1 MCCPDIQ
8 QFIGKLLRKCL
19 TLSSSK
25 SDLLVLQLSSVE
37 INELSSS
44 LLNNNDSDR
53 FVLVTADISEDDN
66 DGKLRFFEATVPEHF
81 NF

>member
-1 MCCPDIQ
+1 M
-8 QFIGKLLRKCL
+8 
-19 TLSSSK
+19 
-25 SDLLVLQLSSVE
+25 E

-66 DGKLRFFEATVPEHF
+66 DGKLRFFEASVPDQF
-81 NF
+81 NS